1 MTTLR
6 TIRLLIE
13 YDGTPFRGWQ
23 IQRNGKTVQS
33 EIRRAFRKVS
43 GEWVVVQ
50 GASRTDSGV
59 HAQGQVAHV
68 RTRTRI
74 PADRIAHALNAHLPE
89 SIVVLASDEAP
100 EGFHAQYGAKS
111 KWYRYLVL
119 NRRVRSSLDRDRV
132 WLIRAPLDLDRMR
145 AAARHLVGR
154 HDFRAFATEV
164 ADENSTVRRVTKLT
178 ITRKGDLLTFDV
190 RGGGFLNHM
199 VRGIVGTLVE
209 VGLGKRPPGEIP
221 AILAS
226 RDRSRAGQNAPA
238 QGLCLMSVR
247 YGNPK
252 SQRPNPSKIPT
263 AKSQYPQ

>member
-1 MTTLR
+1 MMEFR
-6 TIRLLIE
+6 TIRLLVE

-23 IQRNGKTVQS
+23 IQKNGNTVQS
-33 EIRRAFRKVS
+33 EIRRAFRKVT
-43 GEWVVVQ
+43 GEKALIQ

-59 HAQGQVAHV
+59 HARGQVAHV

-74 PADRIAHALNAHLPE
+74 PADRIAHALNAHLPATISVLE
-89 SIVVLASDEAP
+89 SEAAP
-100 EGFHAQYGAKS
+100 DGFHAQYGAKS

-119 NRRVRSSLDRDRV
+119 NRRVRAALDRDRV

-164 ADENSTVRRVTKLT
+164 ADEKDTVRRVTKLA
-178 ITRKGDLLTFDV
+178 ITRKGDQMIFDV
-190 RGGGFLNHM
+190 TGGGFLNHM

-209 VGLGKRPPGEIP
+209 VGLGKRSPGEIP

-238 QGLCLMSVR
+238 QGLCLMQIR
-247 YGNPK
+247 YGRSRVVNE
-252 SQRPNPSKIPT
+252 RRRHPSE
-263 AKSQYPQ
+263 SRSV